1 MGSASAAALRGLGFK
16 VAGWSRT
23 ERRVPG
29 VACYA
34 GAAGLRPF
42 LAHAQFLV
50 CLLPLTKDTRGII
63 NAALLRQLPQ
73 GACLIN
79 AARGGHVVDADLIAA
94 LDSGH
99 IAGATLDVFEP
110 EPLPPE
116 SPLWA
121 HPRILVTPHVASMTD
136 PETSCAQIADN
147 IRRLYAGEPLLHL
160 VDRTRGY

>member
-1 MGSASAAALRGLGFK
+1 M
-16 VAGWSRT
+16 V
-23 ERRVPG
+23 E
-29 VACYA
+29 
-34 GAAGLRPF
+34 
-42 LAHAQFLV
+42 
-50 CLLPLTKDTRGII
+50 
-63 NAALLRQLPQ
+63 
-73 GACLIN
+73 
-79 AARGGHVVDADLIAA
+79 ADLIAA

-110 EPLPPE
+110 EPLPPQ